1 MNDLGYRCLAHA
13 IAEEIEG
20 AAGSDPRPTRRSDLR
35 RRRKLTFSAIREIDF
50 RDFEAPAD
58 FQPDEDT

>member
-20 AAGSDPRPTRRSDLR
+20 AAGSGP
-35 RRRKLTFSAIREIDF
+35 KA
-50 RDFEAPAD
+50 EAGAEPKTEPKA
-58 FQPDEDT
+58 PI